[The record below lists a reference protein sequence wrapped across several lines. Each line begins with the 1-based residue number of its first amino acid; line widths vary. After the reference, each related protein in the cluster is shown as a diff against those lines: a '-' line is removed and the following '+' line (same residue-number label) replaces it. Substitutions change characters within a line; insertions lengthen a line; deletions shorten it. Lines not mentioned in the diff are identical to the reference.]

1 MILLVDTSSPIVH
14 ITINDSDRRYENH
27 WEAGRELAKGL
38 LGWLEQCMSEHDYE
52 WRHIK
57 GIGVYKGPGSF
68 TGLRIGMSVLNTVA
82 DELKVPIVAES
93 GGAWQTVAF
102 ERLTAGQ
109 TDGIALPV
117 YDRAA
122 NITKPRK

>member
-14 ITINDSDRRYENH
+14 VTINDSDQRYEYH

-52 WRHIK
+52 WRHIQ

-68 TGLRIGMSVLNTVA
+68 TGLRIGMSVLNTIA
-82 DELKVPIVAES
+82 DELKIPVAAES
-93 GGAWQTVAF
+93 GDAWQTVVVK
-102 ERLTAGQ
+102 RLTAGQ

-117 YDRAA
+117 YDREA